1 MAKDIKIIQVAY
13 SFSRGGAGAAAKNV
27 CQNLEKRYDVKA
39 VSALGFDKNEKIS
52 MQFKYCIWLIS
63 RVFEHLFTGLLFY
76 NFNVKQSLNLFS
88 SPRIGELL
96 RDAETKSVYH
106 FHWINNDSI
115 SASDLKNIPP
125 FSLITLHDE
134 WLIAGTSHYDKSSNF
149 DPSPSR
155 KMTWYQ
161 SKIDGWLRRK
171 KATAIDKMV
180 SPRIVCPS
188 SWLRDRVIAS
198 GLFKPDQIHIVP
210 NIIDTS
216 VFYPCVDENE
226 VRFLKK
232 KYGVESSEKIFCF
245 GANNSANNPIKGG
258 DLLAPVI
265 NDLAAKLSSSV
276 EVTIILFGGI
286 SSPVSVP
293 KNISIVN
300 VGVVRDQSVLRDIYA
315 LSDLLLFLSKA
326 EAFGLVAAEAMSCG
340 TPVLGLAGTSIS
352 DFVIPNFTG
361 ILVDDLRAAS
371 ITEEIISFVEWSD
384 NQNIEIR
391 SNCRRYVE
399 ATFSKSAVNPVYDA
413 LVKNICLRK

>member
-1 MAKDIKIIQVAY
+1 M
-13 SFSRGGAGAAAKNV
+13 
-27 CQNLEKRYDVKA
+27 
-39 VSALGFDKNEKIS
+39 
-52 MQFKYCIWLIS
+52 
-63 RVFEHLFTGLLFY
+63 
-76 NFNVKQSLNLFS
+76 
-88 SPRIGELL
+88 
-96 RDAETKSVYH
+96 
-106 FHWINNDSI
+106 
-115 SASDLKNIPP
+115 
-125 FSLITLHDE
+125 
-134 WLIAGTSHYDKSSNF
+134 
-149 DPSPSR
+149 
-155 KMTWYQ
+155 
-161 SKIDGWLRRK
+161 
-171 KATAIDKMV
+171 
-180 SPRIVCPS
+180 
-188 SWLRDRVIAS
+188 
-198 GLFKPDQIHIVP
+198 
-210 NIIDTS
+210 
-216 VFYPCVDENE
+216 
-226 VRFLKK
+226 RFLKK

-399 ATFSKSAVNPVYDA
+399 ATFSESAVNPVYDA